1 MACGVDGGC
10 GGGDVEVVVWCVC
23 VWVVGGVVV
32 VVEGGVRVVGEERGG
47 VGWVWRRGGEV
58 WGDGL

>member
-1 MACGVDGGC
+1 MVSDRVVCEVGSGWVWWVACGVDGGC

-32 VVEGGVRVVGEERGG
+32 VVEGVVRVV
-47 VGWVWRRGGEV
+47 
-58 WGDGL
+58 